1 VETTFSFVMSGVVF
15 GLAAGLAP
23 GPLFALVLAHSAR
36 YGVSAGCKVAV
47 SPLVS
52 DAPIILLC
60 LLAFTRLVIT
70 DPMLGVVALA
80 GSTFLIYLAL
90 ETFGAVYN
98 PERNCSDQMN
108 SLVKGAI
115 TNLLN
120 PHPYLFW
127 LTIGVPTL
135 VKAGEAGHSAVIG
148 FVVAMYSCLVGSK
161 ILIAIA
167 TGSGGSILTGRLY
180 RVTLRFLS
188 VALGTLAL
196 FFFRDALR
204 YLGIV

>member
-1 VETTFSFVMSGVVF
+1 MSGVVF
-15 GLAAGLAP
+15 GLASGLAP
-23 GPLFALVLAHSAR
+23 GPLFALVLAHSMR
-36 YGVSAGCKVAV
+36 YGGSAGCKVAV

-52 DAPIILLC
+52 DTPIILLC
-60 LLAFTRLVIT
+60 LLTFTRVAIT

-80 GSTFLIYLAL
+80 GSMFLIYMAV

-98 PERNCSDQMN
+98 SDRNCSDQTN
-108 SLVKGAI
+108 SLVKGAV

-127 LTIGVPTL
+127 LAVGVPTL
-135 VKAGEAGHSAVIG
+135 VKAGEAGYSAGIG
-148 FVVAMYSCLVGSK
+148 FLAAMYSCLVGSK

-167 TGSGGSILTGRLY
+167 TGRGGSILTSRLCL
-180 RVTLRFLS
+180 VALRFLS

-196 FFFRDALR
+196 FFLREGLR

>member
-1 VETTFSFVMSGVVF
+1 MSGIVF

-23 GPLFALVLAHSAR
+23 GPLFALVLAHSMR

-60 LLAFTRLVIT
+60 LLTFTRVVIT
-70 DPMLGVVALA
+70 DPILGVVALA
-80 GSTFLIYLAL
+80 GSMFLIYLAL

-98 PERNCSDQMN
+98 PGRDHSDQTN
-108 SLVKGAI
+108 SLVKGAV

-120 PHPYLFW
+120 PQPYLFW
-127 LTIGVPTL
+127 LAVGVPTL
-135 VKAGEAGHSAVIG
+135 VKAGEAGHSAVFG
-148 FVVAMYSCLVGSK
+148 FLAAMYSCLVGSK
-161 ILIAIA
+161 ILIAIT
-167 TGSGGSILTGRLY
+167 TGRGSSILTGRLY
-180 RVTLRFLS
+180 RIALRFLS
-188 VALGTLAL
+188 VALGVIAL

>member
-1 VETTFSFVMSGVVF
+1 MSGVVF
-15 GLAAGLAP
+15 GLASGLAP
-23 GPLFALVLAHSAR
+23 GPLFALVLAHSMR

-52 DAPIILLC
+52 DTPIILLC
-60 LLAFTRLVIT
+60 LLTFTRVAIT

-80 GSTFLIYLAL
+80 GSMFLIYMAV

-98 PERNCSDQMN
+98 SDRNCSDQTN
-108 SLVKGAI
+108 SLVKGAV

-127 LTIGVPTL
+127 LAVGVPTL
-135 VKAGEAGHSAVIG
+135 VKAGEAGYSAVIG
-148 FVVAMYSCLVGSK
+148 FLAAMYSCLVGSK

-167 TGSGGSILTGRLY
+167 TGRGGSILTSRLY
-180 RVTLRFLS
+180 LVALRFLS

-196 FFFRDALR
+196 FFLREGLR